1 MAMATIWKMKGIS
14 RRALIG
20 TGVRMIGVSLG
31 LVALS
36 TGMFF
41 GSAAAAVGKPQP
53 EEKIGETIKRLFGD
67 RKIQD
72 GASLLKLDIPLI
84 AENGSVVPTK
94 VEALQVNSS
103 QRYIKKVYFL
113 VDKNRRPMSA
123 VFSLSS
129 DVSKPFVGTNLRL
142 GTTGPVRVVAE
153 MSDGALYQV
162 AQEVKV
168 TVGGCGG

>member
-1 MAMATIWKMKGIS
+1 MSTTWKTNGFG
-14 RRALIG
+14 RRTLIRA
-20 TGVRMIGVSLG
+20 GVRMVGVSLG
-31 LVALS
+31 LIAFGA
-36 TGMFF
+36 GMFS
-41 GSAAAAVGKPQP
+41 GSADATVGKPQP
-53 EEKIGETIKRLFGD
+53 EEKIDQTIKRLFGD

-72 GASLLKLDIPLI
+72 GVSLLKLDIPLI

-94 VEALQVNSS
+94 VEALQANSP
-103 QRYIKKVYFL
+103 QRYIKKVYIL

-129 DVSKPFVGTNLRL
+129 DISKPFVGTNLRL
-142 GTTGPVRVVAE
+142 GQTGPVRVVAE
-153 MSDGALYQV
+153 MSDGSLYQI